1 MDLLK
6 NNTGND
12 LPIFRAFVEKVL
24 KRRSE
29 EILQDQQKIM
39 AGFSSGFWAN
49 RSMQTSTA
57 SLIYS
62 HLGVHRFADMKTRKV
77 DGKKKDKT
85 HYEIHNRILMGNFAG
100 IMNELTYGLTENVK
114 AQLRQEIDGKQM

>member
-49 RSMQTSTA
+49 RSMQTSTE

-62 HLGVHRFADMKTRKV
+62 HLGVHRFADMKTRRA
-77 DGKKKDKT
+77 DGKRY
-85 HYEIHNRILMGNFAG
+85 H
-100 IMNELTYGLTENVK
+100 
-114 AQLRQEIDGKQM
+114 